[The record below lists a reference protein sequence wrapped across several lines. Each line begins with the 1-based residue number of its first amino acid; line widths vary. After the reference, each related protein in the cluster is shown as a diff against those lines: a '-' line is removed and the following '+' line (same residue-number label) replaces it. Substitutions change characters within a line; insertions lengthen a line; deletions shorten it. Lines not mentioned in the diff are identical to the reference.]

1 MSIYSMTGFGRT
13 QGQAQGDGSILAW
26 AWEARS
32 VNGRGLDLRLRL
44 PSGFDALDQPVRKL
58 AGSLFARGN
67 ISINLQ
73 VERQRSDTRY
83 QINQEWLAAVN
94 QAALDIRLH
103 GGGGEYGLI
112 QPEALLGLRGVI
124 EAMEDSG
131 DMVVDEALQATLM
144 QGAEQAFTA
153 LKAARE
159 TEGAALEGILTGH
172 IDMVDSLAAAARA
185 TASTQPATL
194 QARMLKAVSDLTSQ
208 SPALPEERI
217 AQEVALLAAKAD
229 VREEL
234 DRLQAHIASGRE
246 LLADGKPCGR
256 KLEFLAQEF
265 HREANTLGS
274 KSQDIEMTRI
284 GLDLK
289 ATIDQVRE
297 QVANV
302 E

>member
-1 MSIYSMTGFGRT
+1 MTLSSMTGFGRG
-13 QGQAQGDGSILAW
+13 QGMTGGLAW
-26 AWEARS
+26 AWEVRS

-44 PSGFDALDQPVRKL
+44 PSGFEALDQPVRKL
-58 AGSLFARGN
+58 AGALLARGN
-67 ISINLQ
+67 VSVNLQ
-73 VERQRSDTRY
+73 VQQERTENRY
-83 QINQEWLAAVN
+83 RLNDEWLKVVSDAAR
-94 QAALDIRLH
+94 QIR
-103 GGGGEYGLI
+103 ETDNTSDFSPI
-112 QPEALLGLRGVI
+112 QPEGLLALRGVI
-124 EAMEDSG
+124 ES
-131 DMVVDEALQATLM
+131 VDENTETVLDGEM
-144 QGAEQAFTA
+144 QKAIMAGAESAFQALDGARKDEGRA
-153 LKAARE
+153 LH
-159 TEGAALEGILTGH
+159 TILTSH
-172 IDMVDSLAAAARA
+172 LDAIADLAAAARE
-185 TASTQPATL
+185 TAATQP
-194 QARMLKAVSDLTSQ
+194 QALKDRMLRVVGDLVSQ

-217 AQEVALLAAKAD
+217 AQEVAMLASKAD

-246 LLADGKPCGR
+246 LLNGGKPCGR

-274 KSQDIEMTRI
+274 KSQDIELTRI